1 MGIEMKKV
9 NIGGVPEHFNLAWYL
24 TLKNGEYKDEGINL
38 RWHDY
43 YGGTGEMCKGL
54 RSGAIDI
61 AVILTEGI
69 IKDIIDGNPS
79 KIVQTFVETPL
90 IWGIH
95 VAADSKFESIKDIK
109 GTKAAISRYGS
120 GSHLMAYIN
129 AKKHDWNLDNDLNF
143 EVIKNL
149 DGAVKGL
156 TEGDADYFMWEKF
169 TTKPLVDDGT
179 FRRIDNCPSP
189 WPCFVIAVREEFI
202 NNNNDDL
209 KTILNIINATTKE
222 FKSIPSI
229 DKTIANRYEQE
240 INDVKEWLSLTEW
253 SQNLMSEEEI
263 LKVQKQ
269 LLQLNIIPNTTA
281 YSQLVYTVEK

>member
-1 MGIEMKKV
+1 MKKV

-24 TLKNGEYKDEGINL
+24 TLKNGEYKAEDINL

-54 RSGAIDI
+54 RNGDIDI

-69 IKDIIDGNPS
+69 IADIIDGNPS
-79 KIVQTFVETPL
+79 KIVQTFVESPL

-95 VAADSKFESIKDIK
+95 VANNSKFNTIDDIK
-109 GTKAAISRYGS
+109 GTRAAISRYGS
-120 GSHLMAYIN
+120 GSHLMAYVN
-129 AKKHDWNLDNDLNF
+129 AKNNDWDLEKDLKF

-156 TEGDADYFMWEKF
+156 TEEDADYFMWEKF

-179 FRRIDNCPSP
+179 FRRIGNCPSP
-189 WPCFVIAVREEFI
+189 WPCFVIAVRQEFI
-202 NNNNDDL
+202 DNSEDDL
-209 KTILNIINATTKE
+209 KVILDIINNTTAD

-240 INDVKEWLSLTEW
+240 IEDVKEWLSLTEW
-253 SQNLMSEEEI
+253 SQTVIDKKTIKNI
-263 LKVQKQ
+263 QNQ
-269 LLQLNIIPNTTA
+269 LFDLNIIPEKIG
-281 YSQLVYTVEK
+281 YSDLVHEI

>member
-1 MGIEMKKV
+1 MKKV

-24 TLKNGEYKDEGINL
+24 TLKNGDYKAEDINL

-43 YGGTGEMCKGL
+43 YGGTGDMCKGL
-54 RSGAIDI
+54 RNGDIDI

-95 VAADSKFESIKDIK
+95 VAKDSDFKTVKDIK
-109 GTKAAISRYGS
+109 GTRAAISRYGS

-129 AKKHDWNLDNDLNF
+129 AKNHDWDLETDLKF
-143 EVIKNL
+143 EVVKNL
-149 DGAVKGL
+149 DGAIKGL
-156 TEGDADYFMWEKF
+156 AEGDADYFMWEKF
-169 TTKPLVDDGT
+169 TTKPIVDDGV

-189 WPCFVIAVREEFI
+189 WPCFVIAVRQEFI
-202 NNNNDDL
+202 DNNEDDL
-209 KTILNIINATTKE
+209 KTILNIINQTTSE

-240 INDVKEWLSLTEW
+240 LEDVQEWLSLTEW
-253 SQNLMSEEEI
+253 SQDVIDKKTIKN
-263 LKVQKQ
+263 VQKQ
-269 LLQLNIIPNTTA
+269 LFDLNIIPKEIP
-281 YSQLVYTVEK
+281 YSELIHEL

>member
-1 MGIEMKKV
+1 MKKV

-24 TLKNGEYKDEGINL
+24 TLKNGEYKAQDINL

-43 YGGTGEMCKGL
+43 YGGTGAMCKGL
-54 RSGAIDI
+54 RNGDIDI

-69 IKDIIDGNPS
+69 VKDIIDGNPS

-95 VAADSKFESIKDIK
+95 VAADSNFNSIDDIK
-109 GTKAAISRYGS
+109 GTRAAISRYGS

-129 AKKHDWNLDNDLNF
+129 AKNNDWDLEEDLNF

-149 DGAVKGL
+149 EGAIKGL

-179 FRRIDNCPSP
+179 FRRIDDCPSP

-202 NNNNDDL
+202 ENNEEEL
-209 KTILNIINATTKE
+209 KAILEIINQTTVE

-240 INDVKEWLSLTEW
+240 LEDVQEWLSLTEW
-253 SQNLMSEEEI
+253 SQNVI
-263 LKVQKQ
+263 DKKIINNVQNQ
-269 LLQLNIIPNTTA
+269 LLDLNIIPKKVSYKT
-281 YSQLVYTVEK
+281 LIHKM

>member
-1 MGIEMKKV
+1 MRKV

-24 TLKNGEYKDEGINL
+24 TLKNGDYKAKNINL

-43 YGGTGEMCKGL
+43 YGGTGSMCKGL
-54 RSGAIDI
+54 RSGDIDI

-95 VAADSKFESIKDIK
+95 VAADSDFKTIEDLK
-109 GTKAAISRYGS
+109 GMRAAISRYGS

-129 AKKHDWNLDNDLNF
+129 AKNHNWDLDKDLRF
-143 EVIKNL
+143 EVIRNL

-156 TEGDADYFMWEKF
+156 TTGEADYFMWEKF
-169 TTKPLVDDGT
+169 TTKPIVDEGT
-179 FRRIDNCPSP
+179 FRRIGNCPSP

-202 NNNNDDL
+202 ETNEEDL
-209 KTILNIINATTKE
+209 RTILNIINQKTSE
-222 FKSIPSI
+222 FKSIPDI
-229 DKTIANRYEQE
+229 DKQIAKRYEQE
-240 INDVKEWLSLTEW
+240 IEDVREWLSLTNW
-253 SQNLMSEEEI
+253 SQDVIDKKTIKMI
-263 LKVQKQ
+263 QKQ
-269 LLQLNIIPNTTA
+269 LFTLNIITKKVD
-281 YSQLVYTVEK
+281 YSSLIYKI